1 MLTHDMEKDWM
12 ESRGINTS
20 IEWTEQ
26 EKKWLGEREERFAI
40 HVIYSNPQII
50 PSYWQT
56 FALTPDYKD
65 AAEFEARVVM
75 ALAGYI
81 HLTPCHDEMACENG
95 RISCLSCRLKYARLE
110 AEYKMENEQC

>member
-1 MLTHDMEKDWM
+1 MLTRDMEKDWM

-26 EKKWLGEREERFAI
+26 EKKWLEEREERFAI
-40 HVIYSNPQII
+40 HGIYSNPQII

-65 AAEFEARVVM
+65 AAEFEARVAK
-75 ALAGYI
+75 ALAGPI
-81 HLTPCHDEMACENG
+81 HLTPCNEMDCEYVS
-95 RISCLSCRLKYARLE
+95 ISCPSCRLKHARLE
-110 AEYKMENEQC
+110 AEYKMEAERC